1 MLKCC
6 LFSFFHSLYSYA
18 FFSNLQHS
26 LYYPEE
32 KGKKTFDRKEVST
45 ELCGFASLHANTYYE
60 TVFPPPPNYC
70 LNY

>member
-1 MLKCC
+1 MC
-6 LFSFFHSLYSYA
+6 
-18 FFSNLQHS
+18 FSNLQHS

-45 ELCGFASLHANTYYE
+45 ELCGFASLRANTYYE

-70 LNY
+70 LNYYYLLRIYMYMYM

>member
-1 MLKCC
+1 MC
-6 LFSFFHSLYSYA
+6 
-18 FFSNLQHS
+18 FSNLQHS

-60 TVFPPPPNYC
+60 IIITDEETTVVK
-70 LNY
+70 